1 MCGLLFWSLEFLHY
15 AGRHLVFESQ
25 NRTIYDQEAGAPQHT
40 LLYVCFTLNGIT
52 VYKMNIMLCLRRP
65 EAKDRDRELIRK
77 RFNVAVNQVRSRVLF
92 SYAYI
97 TSDFNVK
104 PEPATISQALQAFFF
119 IALRKRKEPPCNMS
133 IQTHICKTLWEVNWR
148 WPIKHVSNWAAGE
161 IELLS
166 ERFSNLRSTTEC
178 QRRTPN
184 DSSAQLWP
192 RSP

>member
-77 RFNVAVNQVRSRVLF
+77 RFNVAINQVRSRVLF

-104 PEPATISQALQAFFF
+104 PEPATISQALQAFFYS
-119 IALRKRKEPPCNMS
+119 AEEKKRTTMQHVDSNSHLQNTMRGELTLTD
-133 IQTHICKTLWEVNWR
+133 QTRQQLSCRRNRVIKWEVFE
-148 WPIKHVSNWAAGE
+148 PS
-161 IELLS
+161 
-166 ERFSNLRSTTEC
+166 
-178 QRRTPN
+178 
-184 DSSAQLWP
+184 
-192 RSP
+192 